1 MTRTMKQISCFLLI
15 FTMVISM
22 LAIPGLAAN
31 TCSSIS
37 GSGDCG
43 VKTTFIAKTNRN
55 WTNGSITLKG
65 TRGTYSYTIYGAT
78 GAYTKTNSAFGY
90 YLVTAKNLKTG
101 KIEVE
106 KQWKN
111 SSSLKIR
118 LKKNTSYQI
127 QVWAYDVGQTHL
139 SRLFKGG
146 FDKWTSAPT
155 WSAVKTRNVTYCR

>member
-1 MTRTMKQISCFLLI
+1 MTRTMKQLSCFLLV

-43 VKTTFIAKTNRN
+43 AKTTFIAKTNRN

-65 TRGTYSYTIYGAT
+65 TKKGTYSRYTAT
-78 GAYTKTNSAFGY
+78 GTTENTCYGY
-90 YLVTAKNLKTG
+90 YLVTATNQKTG

-106 KQWKN
+106 KEWKN

-118 LKKNTSYQI
+118 LKKNTSYKI
-127 QVWAYDVGQTHL
+127 EVWAYEAHQIHAF
-139 SRLFKGG
+139 RIFNGG
-146 FDKWTSAPT
+146 FCRWTSAPT

>member
-1 MTRTMKQISCFLLI
+1 MTRTMKQISCFLLV

-37 GSGDCG
+37 GSGDCRA
-43 VKTTFIAKTNRN
+43 VNTFTATTNRN

-65 TRGTYSYTIYGAT
+65 TRGTYSYTAYGVG
-78 GAYTKTNSAFGY
+78 GASTKTNSAFGY

-101 KIEVE
+101 KIEVKKE
-106 KQWKN
+106 WKN

-118 LKKNTSYQI
+118 LKKDTSYQI
-127 QVWAYDVGQTHL
+127 QVRAFDEYQNNA

-146 FDKWTSAPT
+146 FGNWTSAPT
-155 WSAVKTRNVTYCR
+155 WSAVKTRNVTYCN